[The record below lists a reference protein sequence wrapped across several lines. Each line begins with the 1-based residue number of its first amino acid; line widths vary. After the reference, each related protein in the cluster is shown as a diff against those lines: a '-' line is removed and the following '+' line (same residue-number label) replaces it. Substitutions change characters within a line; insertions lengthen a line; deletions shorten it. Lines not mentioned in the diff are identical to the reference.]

1 MFYERFL
8 KMCQQAGVAPSAVV
22 QALGLGKSN
31 VTYWKKGS
39 TPKVSTI
46 KKIADYF
53 GVTVAYLNGDD
64 DFPYPDLTGQTM
76 TFHPTTPEE
85 SATVE
90 KFFNMLLDLSD
101 GDKDAVFRILKSL
114 SEKPQAPAA
123 PKDPPSPDK

>member
-8 KMCQQAGVAPSAVV
+8 KMCQQAGVAPSTVV

-39 TPKVSTI
+39 KPKASTI

-53 GVTVAYLNGDD
+53 GITVEYLNGED
-64 DFPYPDLTGQTM
+64 DFPYPNLIGQTM
-76 TFHPTTPEE
+76 TFKSTTPEE
-85 SATVE
+85 SATVA
-90 KFFNMLLDLSD
+90 KFTKMLLDLSD

-114 SEKPQAPAA
+114 SEKPTAGPV
-123 PKDPPSPDK
+123 DIPDDKK